1 MKKIKLLVIGLLIS
15 ISSFSQILY
24 SSTWSINGSYEFKQD
39 QTKRIIS
46 ISDTEISISNFS
58 DGSSKTLYLKVD
70 NVIIKDWGY
79 FDGVCKTYY
88 CTDKDI
94 DFFNNH
100 QKVILY
106 FKELD
111 IIKMA
116 MFADEITVYV
126 YTFKIEKYIK

>member
-1 MKKIKLLVIGLLIS
+1 MKKISLLLIIMLIS
-15 ISSFSQILY
+15 IICNSQVTY
-24 SSTWSINGSYEFKQD
+24 NSTWSINEKSEFKQD
-39 QTKRIIS
+39 HTKRIIS

-58 DGSSKTLYLKVD
+58 NGSSETIYLKVD
-70 NVIIKDWGY
+70 NVVIKDWGV

-88 CTDKDI
+88 CTDKDVDI
-94 DFFNNH
+94 FNNH

-116 MFADEITVYV
+116 MFADEISVYV
-126 YTFKIEKYIK
+126 YTFKIEKRY